1 MAVNSERNTFVVE
14 YLVDFNGTQA
24 AIRTGSKPEN
34 APMMAYR
41 FLQEVEVQEA
51 IQEQIEIR
59 AKARALTVEW
69 VLNQWREIA
78 SADPSDLIWV
88 ETECC
93 RHCHGIN
100 HQYQWTQFEY
110 DEVVRQC
117 LDHTCGSKCEQ
128 PCGKRIPPLATGGFG
143 FNPHEAPHEGC
154 PACHGDGV
162 EQVRVADTRR
172 VRGAARRLCAG
183 VKKTKDGIEI
193 KMRDQD
199 KALDNIAK
207 FLGMIVNKNEI
218 AGPGGGPIS
227 TVNFTAE
234 DLSDDQIATML
245 LSENGGV

>member
-1 MAVNSERNTFVVE
+1 VAVNSERNTFVVE

-51 IQEQIEIR
+51 IQEAIQIR
-59 AKARALTVEW
+59 AKANALTVNW
-69 VLNQWREIA
+69 VLNQWRDIA
-78 SADPSDLIWV
+78 IADPNDLIWN
-88 ETECC
+88 EIESC
-93 RHCHGIN
+93 RHCHGVG

-110 DEVVRQC
+110 DDVVRRC
-117 LDHTCGSKCEQ
+117 LAHQCGSKCEQ
-128 PCGKRIPPLATGGFG
+128 PCSLKIPPLALGGFG
-143 FNPHEAPHEGC
+143 FNPHTPPNEDC
-154 PACHGDGV
+154 PACHGNGM
-162 EQVRVADTRR
+162 ERIGVADTRR
-172 VRGAARRLCAG
+172 VRGAARRLYAG

-193 KMRDQD
+193 KTRDQD

-234 DLSDDQIATML
+234 DLTDDQIAQL
-245 LSENGGV
+245 LLAENAG